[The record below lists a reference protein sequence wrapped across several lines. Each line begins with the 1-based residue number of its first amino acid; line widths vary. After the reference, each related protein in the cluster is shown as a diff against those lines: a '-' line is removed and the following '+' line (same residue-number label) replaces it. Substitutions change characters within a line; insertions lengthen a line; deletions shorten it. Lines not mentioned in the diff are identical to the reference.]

1 MWKSEVEKYIKF
13 LENFVVEVFS
23 NGVLNYEQLYLY
35 MFCGILNKFYILNKF
50 FKKVIE
56 LILY

>member
-1 MWKSEVEKYIKF
+1 MWKSEVEKFIKF

-35 MFCGILNKFYILNKF
+35 MDFIYVLWNF
-50 FKKVIE
+50 E
-56 LILY
+56 